1 MKLPSTMRALIVDD
15 FHTATFRT
23 ADIPRPEPTADQ
35 VLVQIK
41 ASGVNPLDSKIR
53 TGKAPHAKPA
63 LPAVLGTDLAGIV
76 VAVGQNVTTFQV
88 GDEVYGLTGG
98 VGGLQGSLAEFAAVD
113 PDLLAK
119 KPINLT
125 MREAAALPLVFL
137 TAWEGLVDSA
147 RLTLR
152 DRANV
157 GTDQKVLILGGA
169 GGVGHIAVQIA
180 KAHGAKVFATASAAK
195 HDMVQQL
202 GAYPIDYRSTS
213 IEQIVQTFTD
223 GQGFDVVYDTVGG
236 ATLDDA
242 FEAVCNYG
250 HVVSSYG
257 WGTHSLLPLSRKAA
271 TYSGVFVLLPLLT
284 GEGRAHHGE
293 ILREAT
299 QLAEANQ
306 LRPIV
311 DPRHFTFDS
320 ALSAHEAAEQGTAI
334 SKIVIDL

>member
-1 MKLPSTMRALIVDD
+1 MEQLLKMQALIVDD
-15 FHTATFRT
+15 FQTATFR
-23 ADIPRPEPTADQ
+23 AAEIPRPEPTANQ
-35 VLVQIK
+35 VLVRIK

-53 TGKAPHAKPA
+53 TGKAPHAKPT
-63 LPAVLGTDLAGIV
+63 LPAVLGTDLAGIIE
-76 VAVGQNVTTFQV
+76 AVGQDVTTFKV

-119 KPINLT
+119 KPTHLS

-137 TAWEGLVDSA
+137 TAWEGLVDA
-147 RLTLR
+147 AKLPLR

-157 GTDQKVLILGGA
+157 RDGQKVLVLGGS
-169 GGVGHIAVQIA
+169 GGVGHVAVQIA
-180 KAHGAKVFATASAAK
+180 KALGAKVYATASTAK

-202 GAYPIDYRSTS
+202 GATPIDYRTTS

-223 GQGFDVVYDTVGG
+223 GRGFDVVYDTVGG
-236 ATLDDA
+236 STLDDA
-242 FEAVCNYG
+242 FKAVCNYG

-257 WGTHSLLPLSRKAA
+257 WGQHSLLPLSRKSA

-284 GEGRAHHGE
+284 GEGRVHHGE
-293 ILREAT
+293 ILRQAT
-299 QLAEANQ
+299 RLAEANQ
-306 LRPIV
+306 LRPVV
-311 DPRHFTFDS
+311 DPRRFSLET
-320 ALSAHEAAEQGTAI
+320 ALSAHEAVEQGTAV

>member
-1 MKLPSTMRALIVDD
+1 MRALIVDD
-15 FHTATFRT
+15 FQTAAFRI
-23 ADIPRPEPTADQ
+23 AEIPRPKPAANQ
-35 VLVQIK
+35 VLVRIM

-53 TGKAPHAKPA
+53 TGKAPHAKPV
-63 LPAVLGTDLAGIV
+63 LPAVLGTDLAGVIE
-76 VAVGQNVTTFQV
+76 AIGQKVTTFKV

-119 KPINLT
+119 KPSHFS

-137 TAWEGLVDSA
+137 TAWEGLVD
-147 RLTLR
+147 
-152 DRANV
+152 RANV
-157 GTDQKVLILGGA
+157 RDGQKVLVLGGS
-169 GGVGHIAVQIA
+169 GGVGHVAVQIA
-180 KAHGAKVFATASAAK
+180 KARGATVFATASTAK

-202 GAYPIDYRSTS
+202 GAVPIDYHTTS
-213 IEQIVQTFTD
+213 IEQIVQTFTN

-236 ATLDDA
+236 STLDDA
-242 FEAVCNYG
+242 FKAVCNYG

-257 WGTHSLLPLSRKAA
+257 WGQHNLMPLSRKSA

-284 GEGRAHHGE
+284 GKGRAHHGE
-293 ILREAT
+293 ILHQAT

-306 LRPIV
+306 LRPVV
-311 DPRHFTFDS
+311 DPRHFSLDT
-320 ALSAHEAAEQGTAI
+320 ALSAHEAVDQGTAV

>member
-1 MKLPSTMRALIVDD
+1 MRALIVDD
-15 FHTATFRT
+15 FQTATFRT
-23 ADIPRPEPTADQ
+23 AEIPRPEPTADQ

-53 TGKAPHAKPA
+53 TGKAPHAKPV

-76 VAVGQNVTTFQV
+76 VAVGQNITTFQV

-119 KPINLT
+119 KPSNLT

-137 TAWEGLVDSA
+137 TAWEGLVD
-147 RLTLR
+147 
-152 DRANV
+152 RANV
-157 GTDQKVLILGGA
+157 RAGQRVLILGGA
-169 GGVGHIAVQIA
+169 GGVGHVAIQIA
-180 KAHGAKVFATASAAK
+180 KAFGANVFATASAAK
-195 HDMVQQL
+195 HDMVRQL
-202 GAYPIDYRSTS
+202 GAHAIDYRSTS
-213 IEQIVQTFTD
+213 IEQIVETFTD

-236 ATLDDA
+236 STLDDA
-242 FEAVCNYG
+242 FKAVCNYG
-250 HVVSSYG
+250 YVVSSYG
-257 WGTHSLLPLSRKAA
+257 WETHSLLPLSRKAA

-293 ILREAT
+293 ILRQAT

-320 ALSAHEAAEQGTAI
+320 AMSAHDAAERGTAI